1 MSSAER
7 LTEYK
12 AVFRWTLSLGV
23 VVVAVADDVGLE
35 METEETEESRG
46 VSVTPA
52 TPTRVKAV
60 KGAGVGAVMGAGVG
74 AGVGTFEGAGGIDC
88 ETEAK
93 PEREGVEGVK
103 GEGGAT
109 GFDDADVPTL
119 AKAEAEVQVV
129 VFVVVVVADA
139 DELSA
144 KVVAGVN
151 AGSGVVTFA
160 GDAPALRVEGWG
172 SGWCWCWCWGFEVRP
187 RPRGVESFCLFSL
200 SLLPTDLAR

>member
-12 AVFRWTLSLGV
+12 AVFRWTLSLGL

-52 TPTRVKAV
+52 TPTRVKAA
-60 KGAGVGAVMGAGVG
+60 KGAGVG
-74 AGVGTFEGAGGIDC
+74 AGVGTFEGVGGIDC

-93 PEREGVEGVK
+93 PEREGVEGVE

-119 AKAEAEVQVV
+119 AKAEVEVQVV
-129 VFVVVVVADA
+129 VDVVVVVVVVVVVTDA

-172 SGWCWCWCWGFEVRP
+172 SGWCWCGGFEVRL